1 VDNIGLNRAYW
12 EALLSNPDDVPT
24 FNEVDESDHSE
35 LKKLNENLFLA
46 DNPQTRQRTESNPR
60 SQSNPNML
68 GLRGGGAMNRSA
80 GISSP
85 PSNVIINSQ
94 NVSSSASSGP
104 PRSKVS
110 SPNGNALHS
119 LGSGSNLLISS
130 MGSSSNVSTLGSSSP
145 VGKLPNLP
153 KKTLE
158 LSWNVASSE
167 KTIDGICET
176 VGLSQSSL

>member
-1 VDNIGLNRAYW
+1 MDNIGLNRAYW

-94 NVSSSASSGP
+94 NVSSSASSG
-104 PRSKVS
+104 
-110 SPNGNALHS
+110 SP
-119 LGSGSNLLISS
+119 S
-130 MGSSSNVSTLGSSSP
+130 MGLSSNVSTLGSSSP